1 MGQAIYCVLEKR
13 NGWIVTFNGRE
24 YGPAP
29 SRACA
34 VAAALQVA
42 AKAYAAGLHSQ
53 VLIHLGER
61 IRTIWVNGQDFLS
74 VPQPQSTHSGAF

>member
-1 MGQAIYCVLEKR
+1 MTQAIYCVVESR
-13 NGWIVTFNGRE
+13 DGWFVRFNGDE
-24 YGPAP
+24 FGPA
-29 SRACA
+29 SNRACA

-61 IRTIWVNGQDFLS
+61 VRTIWVNGQNLLAA
-74 VPQPQSTHSGAF
+74 VK